1 MTGCVRMPMIPT
13 NNALDQ
19 TRKLRSVGCKG
30 SESGMKGE
38 PASTSTTTCRV
49 CHSVYLRRAERVN
62 FRGRGEK
69 ICEVCGELLE
79 RWEGRHLPTF
89 KLVKRG
95 TLKER

>member
-1 MTGCVRMPMIPT
+1 MSDM
-13 NNALDQ
+13 L
-19 TRKLRSVGCKG
+19 K
-30 SESGMKGE
+30 
-38 PASTSTTTCRV
+38 PASATTITCGI
-49 CHSVYLRRAERVN
+49 CDSIYLRRAERVN
-62 FRGRGEK
+62 FRGKDEK